1 MTAIEEIQKMG
12 STMKEILGLSGSPVG
27 VRIVKRGDEIA
38 EAEPAGGHRFCQA
51 LMRGRRGDHVVV
63 TAETIAC
70 PAAARAFGFRPLPEA
85 LKSGKGLVGFGIT
98 KEESVGQQMFVGMTT
113 FEPGEIIQLD
123 VFPLDAAGSEPD
135 IVVVE
140 DEVEK
145 LMWIVLAYMHV
156 RGGERVSG
164 STAVL
169 QATCV
174 DATIIPYVEDRL
186 NYGFGCY
193 GCRDATDM
201 GAGEAIL
208 GFPARYLPEIVE
220 HLEYL
225 NTKALPH
232 SRGKHALAAL
242 TKQRSATEQGSC
254 SSL

>member
-1 MTAIEEIQKMG
+1 
-12 STMKEILGLSGSPVG
+12 
-27 VRIVKRGDEIA
+27 
-38 EAEPAGGHRFCQA
+38 
-51 LMRGRRGDHVVV
+51 
-63 TAETIAC
+63 
-70 PAAARAFGFRPLPEA
+70 
-85 LKSGKGLVGFGIT
+85 
-98 KEESVGQQMFVGMTT
+98 MTT

-225 NTKALPH
+225 NKKALPH